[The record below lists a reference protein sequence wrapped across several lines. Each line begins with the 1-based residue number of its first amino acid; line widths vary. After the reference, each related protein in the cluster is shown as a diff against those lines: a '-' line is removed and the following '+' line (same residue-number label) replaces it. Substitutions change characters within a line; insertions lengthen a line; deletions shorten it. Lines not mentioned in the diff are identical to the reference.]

1 MRSKISDDGRA
12 WNRGVALFSRALND
26 ILNVCVVVRMLSTL
40 FETALHAEPTSAVAT
55 GELSSSINPFDIIV
69 SVVIRGGNGQCRAV
83 DSGE

>member
-1 MRSKISDDGRA
+1 MTTVVRG
-12 WNRGVALFSRALND
+12 RGVALFSRALND

-55 GELSSSINPFDIIV
+55 GALSSSINPFDIIV